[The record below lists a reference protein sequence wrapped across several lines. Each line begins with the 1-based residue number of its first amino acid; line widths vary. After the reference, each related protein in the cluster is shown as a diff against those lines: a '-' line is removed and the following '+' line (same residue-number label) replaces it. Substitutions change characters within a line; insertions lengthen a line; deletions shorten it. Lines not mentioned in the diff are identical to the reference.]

1 MSIPASGNIPC
12 YHTTAM
18 TCPQCGHVSE
28 QSLSLIR
35 KDLLMV
41 CPECSHSF
49 SKNNSKSY
57 TLKTIDDRAT
67 V

>member
-28 QSLSLIR
+28 YRLSQIG
-35 KDLLMV
+35 KNLLMI
-41 CPECSHSF
+41 CPECSRSF
-49 SKNNSKSY
+49 SRSESRSY
-57 TLKTIDDRAT
+57 TLKKTIC
-67 V
+67 